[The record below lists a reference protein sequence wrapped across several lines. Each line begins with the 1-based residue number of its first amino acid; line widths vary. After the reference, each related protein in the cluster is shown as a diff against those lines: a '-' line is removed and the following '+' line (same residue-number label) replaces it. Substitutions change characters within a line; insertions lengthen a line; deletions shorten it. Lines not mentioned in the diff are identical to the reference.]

1 MKKSIYYLWA
11 ERVFLP
17 KRLWKL
23 LQIFWKP
30 VRTMLECDPSEVDDK
45 RGVWSLYY
53 LSWSIE
59 EQGFTWT
66 LYWSRENAEMQKKEN
81 TKLAIWRVMQEKW
94 YRIKEFDEKTARIEE
109 LEKENEELKSLPP
122 VEVEHIWLDPNGSPY
137 PKFDDPQN
145 ENLTES
151 KKRGRSTWEK

>member
-1 MKKSIYYLWA
+1 
-11 ERVFLP
+11 
-17 KRLWKL
+17 
-23 LQIFWKP
+23 
-30 VRTMLECDPSEVDDK
+30 MLEYDPSEVDDK

-122 VEVEHIWLDPNGSPY
+122 VEIEHIWLDPNGSTY

>member
-23 LQIFWKP
+23 LQIYWKP
-30 VRTMLECDPSEVDDK
+30 VKTMLEYDPSEVDDK

-53 LSWSIE
+53 LNWSIE
-59 EQGFTWT
+59 EQGFTGT
-66 LYWSRENAEMQKKEN
+66 LYWNRENAEKQKKEN

-122 VEVEHIWLDPNGSPY
+122 VEIEQIGNKIDIVSD
-137 PKFDDPQN
+137 
-145 ENLTES
+145 ENLT
-151 KKRGRSTWEK
+151 KTQKRRRSNWEK

>member
-1 MKKSIYYLWA
+1 
-11 ERVFLP
+11 
-17 KRLWKL
+17 
-23 LQIFWKP
+23 
-30 VRTMLECDPSEVDDK
+30 MLEYDPSEVDDK

-66 LYWSRENAEMQKKEN
+66 IYWSRENAEMQKKEN
-81 TKLAIWRVMQEKW
+81 TKFAIWRVMQEKW

-122 VEVEHIWLDPNGSPY
+122 VEVDHIWLDPNWSPY
-137 PKFDDPQN
+137 PFDDPQD
-145 ENLTES
+145 EKLTNS
-151 KKRGRSTWEK
+151 RKRGRSNWEK